1 LSAFAISDAPKPF
14 FFNSSIA
21 LGESRRD
28 LQGKTTINRR
38 YCELMN
44 YHPTSTGT
52 VQNHSNIMNRWLRLV
67 QIEAGARA

>member
-1 LSAFAISDAPKPF
+1 LSAFANSDAPKPF
-14 FFNSSIA
+14 FFNTL
-21 LGESRRD
+21 LGES
-28 LQGKTTINRR
+28 NRR

-44 YHPTSTGT
+44 YHPISTGT

>member
-1 LSAFAISDAPKPF
+1 LSAFANSDAPKPF
-14 FFNSSIA
+14 FFNNL

-44 YHPTSTGT
+44 YHPISTGT